1 MLKYQCFIFINSSYI
16 LLIVVISGKDVV
28 KEIENVKTNGRS
40 GGDKPLEDVK
50 INKITIEE

>member
-1 MLKYQCFIFINSSYI
+1 MHTIFGY
-16 LLIVVISGKDVV
+16 VISGKDVV
-28 KEIENVKTNGRS
+28 KEIENVKTNERS